1 MDNIL
6 EFMGAFYNIPSLII
20 IGVIGFLLGSFLMP
34 YKKVAGDLSIEG
46 EGALRAE
53 ADSLRARV
61 QDLESRVAG
70 RNQEISDLKTKLAA
84 SAEVPKGDT
93 DKTSDANDTYALEW
107 QNRYL
112 AARVKYLDN
121 RLAELGEPDSAKRA
135 KSATAKKAPAKKA
148 PIKAKAAAKTKAVA
162 KRRKDVTDEKTP
174 RAIGT
179 IIKEALL
186 QDSTN
191 EEVLAAVQFE
201 KPEAKTSTSTVS
213 WYRNQMRK
221 AGEPVKTSHEVK
233 RARKEAAKKA
243 PAKKAPIKAKAAAKT
258 KAVAKRRKDV
268 TDEKTPRAIGTIIKE
283 ALLQDSTNEEV
294 LAAVQ
299 FEKPEAKTSTS
310 TVSWYRNQM
319 RKAGEP
325 VKTSHEVKRTRKE
338 AAKKAPAKKAP
349 IKAKAAA
356 KTKAVAKRRK
366 NVTDEKT
373 PRAIG
378 TIIKETL
385 LQDSTNEEVLA
396 AVQFEKPE
404 AKTSTATVS
413 WYRNQMRKAGEPVK
427 TSHEVKRA
435 RKETAKKAPAKKA
448 P

>member
-70 RNQEISDLKTKLAA
+70 RNQVISDLKTKLAA

-121 RLAELGEPDSAKRA
+121 RLAELGEPDSTKRA
-135 KSATAKKAPAKKA
+135 KSVAAKKA

-162 KRRKDVTDEKTP
+162 KRRKE
-174 RAIGT
+174 
-179 IIKEALL
+179 
-186 QDSTN
+186 
-191 EEVLAAVQFE
+191 
-201 KPEAKTSTSTVS
+201 
-213 WYRNQMRK
+213 
-221 AGEPVKTSHEVK
+221 
-233 RARKEAAKKA
+233 
-243 PAKKAPIKAKAAAKT
+243 
-258 KAVAKRRKDV
+258 
-268 TDEKTPRAIGTIIKE
+268 
-283 ALLQDSTNEEV
+283 
-294 LAAVQ
+294 
-299 FEKPEAKTSTS
+299 
-310 TVSWYRNQM
+310 
-319 RKAGEP
+319 
-325 VKTSHEVKRTRKE
+325 
-338 AAKKAPAKKAP
+338 
-349 IKAKAAA
+349 
-356 KTKAVAKRRK
+356 
-366 NVTDEKT
+366 VTDEKT

-435 RKETAKKAPAKKA
+435 RKEAANKKAPAKKA
-448 P
+448 PVKAKAAAKTKAVAKRRKEVTDEKTPRAIGTIIKETLLQDSTNEEVLAAVQFEKPEAKTSTATVSWYRNQMRKAGEPVKTSHEVKRARKEATKKAPTKKAPVKAKAAAKTKAVAKRRKEVTDEKTPRAIGTIIKEALLQDSTNEEVLAAVQFEKPEAKTSTATVSWYRNQMRKAGEPVKTSHEVKRARKEATKKAPAKKAP